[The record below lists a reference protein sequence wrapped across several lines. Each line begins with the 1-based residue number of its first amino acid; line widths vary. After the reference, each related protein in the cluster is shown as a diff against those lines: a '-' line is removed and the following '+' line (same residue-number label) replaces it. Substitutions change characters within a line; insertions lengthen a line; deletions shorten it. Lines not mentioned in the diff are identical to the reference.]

1 MNRAYDIDEGKAA
14 RHSMTRR
21 SSAHDYTMT
30 GIYHITIRV
39 AEGLGQP
46 LGTVVG
52 SIDAPDGS
60 ADAPHTELTTL
71 GRAIEDELLNTLHA
85 RYSMVRVME
94 YVIMPEHLHALIH
107 VTSKIVSSQG
117 KVQPLGQV
125 MAGFK
130 KGCNRRFWEL
140 NSDCGGK
147 TATHTATGGAGSV
160 YCGLPAGGY
169 KVPSA
174 ASSGRQPLFAPG
186 FCDVMPVDDEQLST
200 QRAYI
205 RNNPRSRLLRSSHRE
220 WLQPR
225 RGGIDTA
232 LTVAALYRYLREE
245 CRASQCTDETFKRI
259 ETLLLLEEE
268 KGEKTYNGTGGGT
281 GGGTGSGTGC
291 GTGCGTAGSTR
302 RVLVACDSYGDRS
315 LLRRRCLPVVCH
327 RKDRDRFEEQKR
339 RCLEEA
345 ERGTVLVSARIAK
358 GEQTIMDEGMSRG
371 FAVVLIADN
380 GFPDVYHPS
389 AERIDRCSTGRLLIV
404 TPWRYRYRGKNEAI
418 SVPECKTMNCVAQ
431 ALCRKRDDWWK
442 SEE

>member
-21 SSAHDYTMT
+21 SLAHDYTMT

-140 NSDCGGK
+140 N
-147 TATHTATGGAGSV
+147 
-160 YCGLPAGGY
+160 
-169 KVPSA
+169 
-174 ASSGRQPLFAPG
+174 R
-186 FCDVMPVDDEQLST
+186 
-200 QRAYI
+200 
-205 RNNPRSRLLRSSHRE
+205 
-220 WLQPR
+220 
-225 RGGIDTA
+225 
-232 LTVAALYRYLREE
+232 
-245 CRASQCTDETFKRI
+245 
-259 ETLLLLEEE
+259 
-268 KGEKTYNGTGGGT
+268 
-281 GGGTGSGTGC
+281 
-291 GTGCGTAGSTR
+291 
-302 RVLVACDSYGDRS
+302 
-315 LLRRRCLPVVCH
+315 
-327 RKDRDRFEEQKR
+327 
-339 RCLEEA
+339 
-345 ERGTVLVSARIAK
+345 
-358 GEQTIMDEGMSRG
+358 
-371 FAVVLIADN
+371 
-380 GFPDVYHPS
+380 
-389 AERIDRCSTGRLLIV
+389 
-404 TPWRYRYRGKNEAI
+404 
-418 SVPECKTMNCVAQ
+418 
-431 ALCRKRDDWWK
+431 
-442 SEE
+442 